1 MMLLFL
7 HGWAFD
13 STLWQAMAAHLPG
26 HRLLLADRGYFGPP
40 ADIRQ
45 TPDVAIGHSLG
56 CLILARDLPPHVPL
70 LAING
75 FDRFTGAGRVAP
87 RVVQRMA
94 RRLGE
99 APAEV
104 VDAFR
109 QRCGAEPAAAD
120 PDGAR
125 LAADLELL
133 LHAEAPDR
141 PVLLLHGD
149 CDPILPE
156 AMRAAVF
163 PSSPRHVT
171 AGGHLLPLTHAPLC
185 AEMALSLCR

>member
-13 STLWQAMAAHLPG
+13 PTLWQAMAAELSG
-26 HRLLLADRGYFGPP
+26 HRLAFADRGYFGPP
-40 ADIRQ
+40 ADVRE
-45 TPDVAIGHSLG
+45 TPDVAVGHSLG

-75 FDRFTGAGRVAP
+75 FDRFTGVGRVAP

-94 RRLGE
+94 HRLGE
-99 APAEV
+99 APVDV

-109 QRCGAEPAAAD
+109 RRCGAEPAAMA

-125 LAADLELL
+125 LAADLDLL
-133 LHAEAPDR
+133 LFAEAPDR
-141 PVLLLHGD
+141 PVALLHGD
-149 CDPILPE
+149 SDPILPP

-163 PSSPRHVT
+163 PSSPRRQV

-185 AEMALSLCR
+185 ADMALSLCR